1 MKFSEKKQAY
11 NRLQGAENLDSD
23 RMLLQR
29 HAPNAGILAA
39 GILNKE
45 KAQREILWELLDH
58 ASVEDI
64 QANRTSGR
72 KDSNAFKE
80 ILSIL
85 SLGMPKTKD
94 EILSVDK
101 KLGNLIDK
109 IGEKNVPDEIKETIA
124 SFKGFIQA
132 NLQKIEA
139 DEAAAMKVFAEKELQ
154 MINLKEANQKTL
166 ARLAKDLTLETPDYK
181 AATLRTLLEEYRLN
195 IPKEGA
201 GTGHHNTEVPA
212 DTRKV
217 NELESE
223 NEDLKDK
230 VDELESENEDLED
243 KIENEKKS

>member
-11 NRLQGAENLDSD
+11 NRLQGAENIDSD
-23 RMLLQR
+23 RTLLQK

-85 SLGMPKTKD
+85 SLGMPNTKD
-94 EILSVDK
+94 EILSIDK
-101 KLGNLIDK
+101 KLNNLVDK

-124 SFKGFIQA
+124 SFKGFMQA
-132 NLQKIEA
+132 NLTRIEA
-139 DEAAAMKVFAEKELQ
+139 DEAAAMKVFAEKGLL
-154 MINLKEANQKTL
+154 MIDLKAATQKTL
-166 ARLAKDLTLETPDYK
+166 AGLAKDLTLETPDYK

-195 IPKEGA
+195 LPKEGE
-201 GTGHHNTEVPA
+201 GTAQNNTGIPA
-212 DTRKV
+212 DTEKV
-217 NELESE
+217 NEFSVQNKE
-223 NEDLKDK
+223 
-230 VDELESENEDLED
+230 LED
-243 KIENEKKS
+243 KIENEKKSQYRENPE